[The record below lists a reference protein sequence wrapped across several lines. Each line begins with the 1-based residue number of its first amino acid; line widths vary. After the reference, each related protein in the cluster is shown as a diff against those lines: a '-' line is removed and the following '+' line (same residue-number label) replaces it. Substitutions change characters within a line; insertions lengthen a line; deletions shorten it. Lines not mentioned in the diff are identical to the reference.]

1 MVNLTEKHDGAM
13 TYSEVVEA
21 WEKDRK
27 RIAELE
33 ADLERLDWCNDNA
46 IDAADRI
53 AELEALMKQL
63 RTITDRQA
71 EDEGLWFEAVT
82 APEAYLQQELRK
94 LHSAVEAL
102 LPENQHE

>member
-1 MVNLTEKHDGAM
+1 MSDYKLITGR
-13 TYSEVVEA
+13 
-21 WEKDRK
+21 RK
-27 RIAELE
+27 KLE
-33 ADLERLDWCNDNA
+33 N
-46 IDAADRI
+46 RI